1 MKRCLLLNSFLPPQ
15 ANGCRP
21 AVENLTKYKE
31 WARPNKSNRCSIS
44 RTLILLCRTGDNHFS
59 CLVYTTG
66 EDSVMTLECHRR
78 TLSLELECV
87 TSVALTMT
95 SEVEEV
101 IAPDNARLCHNQGDW
116 YTSRQLG

>member
-1 MKRCLLLNSFLPPQ
+1 MFIANSVVF
-15 ANGCRP
+15 
-21 AVENLTKYKE
+21 E
-31 WARPNKSNRCSIS
+31 NKSVAIS
-44 RTLILLCRTGDNHFS
+44 FN
-59 CLVYTTG
+59 LVYTTG